1 MNLSLAKCDCCDV
14 NEYSTSVRGADT
26 YRQFEFEDD
35 FENLCNDCAEEQ
47 NTLTADTMEDAE
59 LIAAIVSDS
68 IGYAGPYHAARH
80 VSDYREGR
88 EAIEAEG
95 RRYGCWCERGS
106 ACFKNDLDALIES
119 AVRHW
124 GFKSD
129 EERERLLAKVE
140 RWQEIE
146 SDDRL
151 AGMALSLAAPVG
163 GI

>member
-1 MNLSLAKCDCCDV
+1 MKTEIGTCDCCDV

-26 YRQFEFEDD
+26 YRRYEFDAD
-35 FENLCNDCAEEQ
+35 FDLLCNDCAEEQ
-47 NTLTADTMEDAE
+47 NVLTAETVSDAE
-59 LIAAIVSDS
+59 LIAAIISDS
-68 IGYAGPYHAARH
+68 IGYAGPHHAARH

-124 GFKSD
+124 AIKSD
-129 EERERLLAKVE
+129 DERARLLAKVE

-146 SDDRL
+146 SEDRL
-151 AGMALSLAAPVG
+151 AGMAISLAAPVG
-163 GI
+163 GF